1 MLKKPFLTLFFCL
14 CGIVCQAVSDSLLMS
29 DISRIGVLMQEGQF
43 DSALVRATRLLPSAR
58 ENSNALAQATLHNAI
73 GSCLMRKGNRDLAL
87 QAFMRSSA
95 IVEQNDILQVA
106 INDKTGNLF
115 SVFATMYGQ
124 MSLHYHNVKNSVE
137 ALHYARIALRWLSY
151 TDNKALRV
159 VVMSY
164 IVPALDASKDWRVC
178 YELLKKSFAD
188 ASELGLSDFALQ
200 FADCLIRC
208 EDEAFGR
215 GPDAYSWIKDADAML
230 PRALTDEAK
239 SAYMKSRDAMLS
251 KYGRQEVPPQLAA
264 NPVAPVG
271 EQPGASLAGVAVDG
285 ELLPAVAPEEISTVE
300 ADSLGNGA
308 SFSPF
313 AVVGRRPFLIVTI
326 VALCFLCVGYYLWRR
341 RSDARKRRDNE
352 RKLAEKYVE
361 GREDERNRL
370 ARELHDGVSNQLLA
384 VEMKLSTDG
393 LTTQTMQLLN
403 ESREQVRRV
412 SHELIQP
419 EFTHSSLDEVLV
431 HYASEMCGTGHCEV
445 SCSVTPTDADWRS
458 VPDMVALEM
467 YRVVQEVV
475 SNAMKHAGAT
485 VISIGLHQDEK
496 QNIMLIISDNGA
508 KALAQ
513 PQSSDQ
519 GGQPSG
525 IGLRT
530 IRQRV
535 SAIGGTVET
544 FHHQY
549 GNVFKLVVMCS
560 KLGKDQQ
567 K

>member
-215 GPDAYSWIKDADAML
+215 GPDAYSWIEDADAIL
-230 PRALTDEAK
+230 PRAMTDEAK
-239 SAYMKSRDAMLS
+239 SAYMRSRDAILS
-251 KYGRQEVPPQLAA
+251 KYGSRDGVSLPTA
-264 NPVAPVG
+264 NQIALKG
-271 EQPGASLAGVAVDG
+271 EQSDTIHAGGTKD
-285 ELLPAVAPEEISTVE
+285 EQSLPAVAQEVPFTADADADGDE
-300 ADSLGNGA
+300 AFLLPS
-308 SFSPF
+308 
-313 AVVGRRPFLIVTI
+313 VVAIRKLVLVLTI
-326 VALCFLCVGYYLWRR
+326 LVLCFLCAVYFLWRR
-341 RSDARKRRDNE
+341 RSDARKQRDDERR
-352 RKLAEKYVE
+352 LAEKYVE

-419 EFTHSSLDEVLV
+419 EFAHSSLDEVLV
-431 HYASEMCGTGHCEV
+431 HYASEICGAGHCEV
-445 SCSVTPTDADWRS
+445 SCNVTPPDADWRAI
-458 VPDMVALEM
+458 PDTVALEI

-475 SNAMKHAGAT
+475 SNAMKHAG
-485 VISIGLHQDEK
+485 VSVVSIGLHQDEK

-508 KALAQ
+508 KEIAKPLSAVQ
-513 PQSSDQ
+513 GVQSN
-519 GGQPSG
+519 G

-549 GNVFKLVVMCS
+549 GNVFKLVVMYS
-560 KLGKDQQ
+560 KVGRHQQ
-567 K
+567 N